1 MHHCGGILTQWACVD
16 NFHQMY
22 YKKFAVK
29 QRGKPSTGPAGG
41 ARDAVGGTFKVR
53 ELVGQES
60 QRIVDE
66 IWDCL
71 TKNNISRI
79 GVYGMAGVGKTTVL
93 KHLRNKT
100 HESAA
105 FRGVFWVTVS
115 KDCTIHEL
123 QNKIAERT
131 KAQDLF
137 KGKDD
142 AERSTLLFNHLRE
155 KKNTLMI
162 LDDMWQHFELLEV
175 GMPEDG
181 IQLVLTTRDR
191 AVCQEMLCQKEI
203 KVDPLPYNDAWTM
216 FVDTLGSNLSPSR
229 ERIARC
235 IVQECKGLPL
245 AIVVMAGS
253 MRGVDGDYGWEDT
266 LEKLRQSQA
275 LQQDMRRGVFP
286 ILQHS
291 YNCLD
296 PKKQQCLLRC
306 ALYPED
312 EVIKREELIEFCID
326 EGVIHGDNRRKMHNE
341 GHRLLDELEKACLLE
356 PDNNRN
362 VPYRQRWRVRMHD
375 VIRDMAICIMSADK
389 SCMVKSGLHL
399 DDVPDDEDE
408 WFPNLQRVSLTRNGI
423 EVVPSSISPNCPQLS
438 TLLLSS
444 CWRLREIS
452 GCFFERMGGLKV
464 INLSDTSITKV
475 PESITNLEKLRAL
488 ILDECF
494 ELSLLPSLEKLT
506 SLRKLDL
513 QGCSEIKEVPHGLG
527 MLVNLTYLNF
537 SGTGIER
544 IPDGVISK
552 LQKLQHLIAG
562 VAEVKGEEVGILK
575 KLELIRCR
583 FQNVKEL
590 NNLTRVEELEVLR
603 INGRQPELIGGQ
615 PPPPLKHLLGVSH
628 LTRVRL
634 LEIAY
639 CEEMESIMGA
649 EAVAG
654 ESPHAF
660 SQLESIEIFNCPK
673 KITVDDCKQMKEVI
687 GGREL
692 EHGERAMVGN
702 NTTSSLLVSPDVS
715 SAGQSRARQ
724 LTLKLYRLEEL
735 ESICSWTGLRDL
747 IHVIEIWKCPKLKRI
762 EMLDGIF
769 ASPPPSL
776 KEIVLID
783 RNREWWEFLEWD
795 HPEAKTALL
804 PYVSI
809 R

>member
-1 MHHCGGILTQWACVD
+1 MNLLQEVCGEREVEGPSNAPEHINNRSIMPISSVIRGLQVETDRPENSRMSLPAGQSFHLPEEGNQDPSDEVVGSSATPILQ
-16 NFHQMY
+16 
-22 YKKFAVK
+22 
-29 QRGKPSTGPAGG
+29 PSTGPAGG

-590 NNLTRVEELEVLR
+590 NKYTQAHNKT
-603 INGRQPELIGGQ
+603 GRNPCSYIIFIGGQ
-615 PPPPLKHLLGVSH
+615 HQVPDHLEEEFEEL
-628 LTRVRL
+628 
-634 LEIAY
+634 
-639 CEEMESIMGA
+639 CER
-649 EAVAG
+649 
-654 ESPHAF
+654 F
-660 SQLESIEIFNCPK
+660 SDVENIRFIIFN
-673 KITVDDCKQMKEVI
+673 V
-687 GGREL
+687 
-692 EHGERAMVGN
+692 
-702 NTTSSLLVSPDVS
+702 
-715 SAGQSRARQ
+715 
-724 LTLKLYRLEEL
+724 
-735 ESICSWTGLRDL
+735 W
-747 IHVIEIWKCPKLKRI
+747 
-762 EMLDGIF
+762 DGIGETCHL
-769 ASPPPSL
+769 PP
-776 KEIVLID
+776 KRREGIVD
-783 RNREWWEFLEWD
+783 
-795 HPEAKTALL
+795 
-804 PYVSI
+804 
-809 R
+809 